1 MPFHDVAG
9 NARVHNII
17 RRALAADRLPN
28 SLIFG
33 GPRGVGKRRT
43 ARLTA
48 QALNCLSLKDDAC
61 GKCGPCRAIEV
72 RGRKDGIGTFPDV
85 QEIEIPEDKTEI
97 GIDQMRILRKQAY
110 LRPMTGRKRV
120 FIVTSAD
127 TMDDEAA
134 NALLKILEEPPLFTH
149 VILLAENPAL
159 LLPTIRSR
167 CQMLTFLPVSDEEI
181 EKALLDGGVSAERAR
196 ILALI
201 CRGNIEKALE
211 MDWEEIQAER
221 GDAWQIFC
229 SLADGSN
236 PAALLH
242 RFSKKRGE
250 GTKRAAVQS
259 DLAAL
264 LELLAAFGRDAVL
277 LAEGGDPRL
286 LINPDYEAELRA
298 AAAGLGPERAL
309 RLVDL
314 LHGAAASN
322 DRNAHFAALI
332 TSLTAQWLRADAAL

>member
-28 SLIFG
+28 SLIFC

-48 QALNCLSLKDDAC
+48 QALNCLTRKDDAC
-61 GKCGPCRAIEV
+61 GECGPCRAIEAQ
-72 RGRKDGIGTFPDV
+72 KYPDV
-85 QEIEIPEDKTEI
+85 LEIGVLEDKTVVGVEQW
-97 GIDQMRILRKQAY
+97 DVVRKAVY
-110 LRPMTGRKRV
+110 LRPMNGRKRI
-120 FIVTSAD
+120 FIVVGAD
-127 TMDDEAA
+127 IMSGHSG
-134 NALLKILEEPPLFTH
+134 NAMLKVLEEPPTFTH
-149 VILLAENPAL
+149 FILLGENPAL
-159 LLPTIRSR
+159 FPETVQSR
-167 CQMLTFLPVSDEEI
+167 CQILSFLPVSEEEI
-181 EKALLDGGVSAERAR
+181 KRALLEKNVPADRAG
-196 ILALI
+196 ILAVV

-221 GDAWQIFC
+221 GDAWQIFS

-264 LELLAAFGRDAVL
+264 LELLTAFGRDAAL

-286 LINPDYEAELRA
+286 LINPDYDCELRA

-332 TSLTAQWLRADAAL
+332 TSLTAQWLRADAAP